1 MTTRVVLA
9 LALALT
15 PSLGDASPESRAW
28 VDKAFAAAY
37 NLDHP
42 EAIASLDK
50 ALAADPNDP
59 DAHRAAAVIAWLR
72 IGFLRG
78 SITVDDYLGS
88 VSKPNINMLPP
99 RADEANRFHRHIARA
114 LQLAEAE
121 VQRRPRDPEAH
132 FRLGAAVGTQASYG
146 ATVEGKILSS
156 FRSARR
162 AYDAHET
169 VLELNPN
176 RKDAGLIV
184 GTYRYVVSALSLP
197 IRLMAYVAGFGGGK
211 ERGLMMIEEASNY
224 PSLSQTDARFALTLL
239 YNREKRFDDALR
251 VIQTLQKQYA
261 RNRQLWYEA
270 GATLIRAGRY
280 AEAESVLNDGIR
292 MRDNDQ
298 RERMFGED
306 ALWHYKRGVARAR
319 QGKTDP
325 AREDFQ
331 IPLTRE
337 ARHDRTEG
345 RQSRPGA
352 PALPA
357 SRRARHQGQR
367 PHGAGGSRS
376 AAPPGEV
383 TYSLRS
389 ARKGSMR
396 IADRAGMRFAAR
408 ATSISRAPA
417 PANATGSTLLMP

>member
-1 MTTRVVLA
+1 MKGRLLIA
-9 LALALT
+9 LGMALLPGVIEARQNA
-15 PSLGDASPESRAW
+15 GAAIERA
-28 VDKAFAAAY
+28 FTAAY

-42 EAIASLDK
+42 EAIASLDS
-50 ALAADPNDP
+50 ALAAYPNDP
-59 DAHRAAAVIAWLR
+59 DVHRAAAVIAWLR

-99 RADEANRFHRHIARA
+99 PADEANRFHRHITRA

-121 VQRRPRDPEAH
+121 VQRRPRDPNAH

-146 ATVEGKILSS
+146 ATVEGKVLAS
-156 FRSARR
+156 FRAARR

-169 VLELNPN
+169 VIELDPS

-211 ERGLMMIEEASNY
+211 ERGLSMIEEAANF
-224 PSLSQTDARFALTLL
+224 PSLSQTDARFALMLL
-239 YNREKRFDDALR
+239 YNRERRFDDALR
-251 VIQTLQKQYA
+251 VAQLLQKQYP

-270 GATLIRAGRY
+270 GATLIRAGRFPQ
-280 AEAESVLNDGIR
+280 AEMMLNDGIR
-292 MRDNDQ
+292 LRDADR

-319 QGKTDP
+319 QSRLEA

-337 ARHDRTEG
+337 ARDWVRG
-345 RQSRPGA
+345 RAHAELGQI
-352 PALPA
+352 ALK
-357 SRRARHQGQR
+357 SGNREQARHHYRQAIELATRGNDPTGKAEAER
-367 PHGAGGSRS
+367 LLGSVR
-376 AAPPGEV
+376 
-383 TYSLRS
+383 
-389 ARKGSMR
+389 
-396 IADRAGMRFAAR
+396 
-408 ATSISRAPA
+408 
-417 PANATGSTLLMP
+417 

>member
-1 MTTRVVLA
+1 MIPRA
-9 LALALT
+9 LLLLTLALT
-15 PSLGDASPESRAW
+15 PSLSQANPESRAW

-50 ALAADPNDP
+50 ALAADPNDA

-88 VSKPNINMLPP
+88 VSRPNINMLPP
-99 RADEANRFHRHIARA
+99 PADEANRFHRHIARA
-114 LQLAEAE
+114 LQLAEAD
-121 VQRRPRDPEAH
+121 VQRRPQDPEAH

-146 ATVEGKILSS
+146 ATVEGKILAS

-169 VLELNPN
+169 VLQLDPQ

-211 ERGLMMIEEASNY
+211 ERGLAMIEEAASY
-224 PSLSQTDARFALTLL
+224 PSLSQTDARFALILL
-239 YNREKRFDDALR
+239 YNREKRFADALR
-251 VIQTLQKQYA
+251 VIHTLQKQYP

-270 GATLIRAGRY
+270 GATLIRAGRFAD
-280 AEAESVLNDGIR
+280 AEAVLNDGIR
-292 MRDNDQ
+292 MRDNDH

-319 QGKTDP
+319 QGKSAP
-325 AREDFQ
+325 AAEDFQ
-331 IPLTRE
+331 LPLVRE
-337 ARHDRTEG
+337 AREWVRG
-345 RQSRPGA
+345 RAHAELGTIALKSGNREQARQHFRHAIDLATKGNDPTGGA
-352 PALPA
+352 EAQALL
-357 SRRARHQGQR
+357 RQAR
-367 PHGAGGSRS
+367 
-376 AAPPGEV
+376 
-383 TYSLRS
+383 
-389 ARKGSMR
+389 
-396 IADRAGMRFAAR
+396 
-408 ATSISRAPA
+408 
-417 PANATGSTLLMP
+417 

>member
-1 MTTRVVLA
+1 MKAPHAAIVAICCTQLAASLDAVVA
-9 LALALT
+9 
-15 PSLGDASPESRAW
+15 GDTSASVRASGSPESLALIE
-28 VDKAFAAAY
+28 KAFDAAY

-42 EAIASLDK
+42 QAIDSLDK

-99 RADEANRFHRHIARA
+99 PPDEASRFQRHITRA

-121 VQRRPRDPEAH
+121 VRQRPRDPQAH

-146 ATVEGKILSS
+146 ATVEGRVLAS
-156 FRSARR
+156 FRAARR
-162 AYDAHET
+162 AYDAHEK
-169 VLELNPN
+169 VLELDPS

-197 IRLMAYVAGFGGGK
+197 IRWMAYVAGFGGGK
-211 ERGLMMIEEASNY
+211 ERGLRMIEEAAEY
-224 PSLSQTDARFALTLL
+224 PSLSQTDARFALMLL

-251 VIQTLQKQYA
+251 VAALLQKRYP

-270 GATLIRAGRY
+270 GATLIRAERY
-280 AEAESVLNDGIR
+280 QEAEAMLNEGIR
-292 MRDNDQ
+292 LRDNDR

-319 QGKTDP
+319 MGRLD
-325 AREDFQ
+325 AAHEDFQ
-331 IPLTRE
+331 IPLARE
-337 ARHDRTEG
+337 ARDWVRG
-345 RQSRPGA
+345 RSHAELGQIAQKRGN
-352 PALPA
+352 
-357 SRRARHQGQR
+357 REQARQHYRQAIELAERGND
-367 PHGAGGSRS
+367 PT
-376 AAPPGEV
+376 GEAQADNL
-383 TYSLRS
+383 LRDL
-389 ARKGSMR
+389 R
-396 IADRAGMRFAAR
+396 
-408 ATSISRAPA
+408 
-417 PANATGSTLLMP
+417 